1 MLDRAGRADL
11 LHAVRRKFRELC
23 HPLVADVRKFTE
35 IRIVPVDFSRDFL
48 PCEILVLLPAGRAVA
63 DFRPEGHIEKNTV
76 DIIVSD
82 ELRERILHVLAVPF
96 IVGAADAVAAGFEVA
111 LIAVFAVIFAVRSD
125 KTPLRMRLICPV
137 IKDLRVIS
145 LGDDSVLMAGLDHVS
160 EEVIP
165 LQSLVHPPD
174 LRRIIAESRVR
185 LALDHRGLRP
195 AVLQALHIFIHID
208 L

>member
-1 MLDRAGRADL
+1 MLDRAFRADL

-48 PCEILVLLPAGRAVA
+48 PCEILV
-63 DFRPEGHIEKNTV
+63 
-76 DIIVSD
+76 
-82 ELRERILHVLAVPF
+82 AVPF

-111 LIAVFAVIFAVRSD
+111 LIAVLAVIFAVRSD